1 MFEAPCGHQP
11 GPGGVILRTV
21 RRHLSPPSETYAMN
35 DSQLDLTRHIRS
47 IADWPKKGVIFRD
60 ISSLLEDRLI
70 FRRTIDLFVHR
81 YFTTRIDGVVGI
93 DARGFIIGAPLAYE
107 LNAGFIPVRKKGK
120 LPGNTISE
128 AYSLEYGEAEVE
140 IQTEWLKKGDKVIL
154 IDDLIATGGTMLA
167 AATLLKRLGVEVVEA
182 AAIIDLPDIGGS
194 RKLRE
199 AGLTVHTFCEFP
211 GE

>member
-1 MFEAPCGHQP
+1 M
-11 GPGGVILRTV
+11 ID
-21 RRHLSPPSETYAMN
+21 PPF
-35 DSQLDLTRHIRS
+35 DLTRHIRT
-47 IADWPKKGVIFRD
+47 IPDWPKKGVMFRD
-60 ISSLLEDRLI
+60 ISSLLENRLV
-70 FRRTIDLFVHR
+70 FRKTIDLFVHR
-81 YFTTRIDGVVGI
+81 YFMTRIEAVVGI

-140 IQTEWLKKGDKVIL
+140 IQTDWLKKGDKVIL

-167 AATLLKRLGVEVVEA
+167 AANLLGRLGVQVVEA
-182 AAIIDLPDIGGS
+182 AAIIDLPDLGGS
-194 RKLRE
+194 KRLQQ
-199 AGLTVHTFCEFP
+199 AGITVHAFCAFA

>member
-1 MFEAPCGHQP
+1 M
-11 GPGGVILRTV
+11 T
-21 RRHLSPPSETYAMN
+21 ET
-35 DSQLDLTRHIRS
+35 LFDLTRHIRS
-47 IADWPKKGVIFRD
+47 IPDWPKKGVIFRD
-60 ISSLLEDRLI
+60 ISSLLEDRLV
-70 FRRTIDLFVHR
+70 FRKTIDLFVHR
-81 YFTTRIDGVVGI
+81 YFTTRIDAVVGI

-140 IQTEWLKKGDKVIL
+140 IQTDWLKKGDRVIL

-167 AATLLKRLGVEVVEA
+167 AANLLRRLDVQVTEA
-182 AAIIDLPDIGGS
+182 AAIIDLPDLGGS
-194 RKLRE
+194 ARLAE
-199 AGLTVHTFCEFP
+199 AGIPVHAFCAFS